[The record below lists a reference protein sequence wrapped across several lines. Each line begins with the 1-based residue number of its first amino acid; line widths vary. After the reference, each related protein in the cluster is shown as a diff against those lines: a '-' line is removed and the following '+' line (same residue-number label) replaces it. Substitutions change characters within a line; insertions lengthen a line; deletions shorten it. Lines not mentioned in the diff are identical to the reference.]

1 MDLNYIKEKVNALPT
16 TSGVY
21 IMKDKDLNII
31 YIGKAKNLK
40 NRVSQYFINNKKQIK
55 VSSMV
60 KNVFDFDYILTNSEL
75 DALLL
80 ECNLI
85 KKHQPYYNILLKD
98 GKNFPYIRIDFRQ
111 DFPKLEIVRKLK
123 KDKAKYFGPYFSGVS
138 AGEIIKAINFAYPI
152 RICNRNIKEGK
163 PDKKDCLYHSLG
175 LCSAP
180 CIGKITKL
188 EYAEIM
194 DKVCDFLNGKD
205 ETLYEILQQKMQ
217 NAVNLENFELAIK
230 LRDTSFMLDRLKDR
244 TVATLTKVKDVDIFG
259 FAENE
264 VSLAVSVLIVRSGK
278 MIGEK
283 NYNIIDTGEGREE
296 ILSSFLTQ
304 YYMEN
309 FIMPKQILLPF
320 ECDEVTN
327 KFLNSTTSIEILV
340 PKKGVNFD
348 LIKQANSNAS
358 EFLYKSIESE
368 TKEYNKS
375 IGAIEELK
383 NKLGL
388 RTIPHRMECYD
399 ISNISGTNSVCSMT
413 VFINGKKASSHYRRF
428 KIKTVKGPNDFAS
441 LKEAISRRL
450 ERLGT
455 KDISFGSIPNLIV
468 IDGGK
473 GQIGTCRDMIK
484 VYNSDIDVISL
495 AEREEEV
502 FVEDNKESII
512 LSKDS
517 FGLRLLQAIRDE
529 AHRFALTYHRL
540 LRAKAQTESV
550 LDEIDGL
557 GKVKKKALLEKFK
570 SVKKIKEASLEELT
584 KVSGISLSLAN
595 KIKNKL
601 NN

>member
-1 MDLNYIKEKVNALPT
+1 MDINYIKQKVNSLPT

-21 IMKDKDLNII
+21 IMKDKELNII

-98 GKNFPYIRIDFRQ
+98 GKNYPYIRIDLKQ

-152 RICNRNIKEGK
+152 RICNKVIKEGK
-163 PDKKDCLYHSLG
+163 QDQKDCLYHSLG

-180 CIGKITKL
+180 CIGNISKEK
-188 EYAEIM
+188 YMEII
-194 DKVCDFLNGKD
+194 DRVCDFLNGKD
-205 ETLYEILQQKMQ
+205 ETLYEILRQKMQ
-217 NAVNLENFELAIK
+217 NAASLENFELAIK
-230 LRDTSFMLDRLKDR
+230 LRDTSFMLDKLKNR
-244 TVATLTKVKDVDIFG
+244 AVAALSKVKDVDIFG

-283 NYNIIDTGEGREE
+283 NYNIINSGESKEE

-304 YYMEN
+304 YYIEN
-309 FIMPKQILLPF
+309 FVMPKQIILPF
-320 ECDEVTN
+320 ECDEVTTT
-327 KFLNSTTSIEILV
+327 FLNSSTAIDIVV
-340 PKKGVNFD
+340 PKKGINFD
-348 LIKQANSNAS
+348 LIKQANNNAS
-358 EFLYKSIESE
+358 EFLYKSIENE
-368 TKEYNKS
+368 TKEFKKS
-375 IGAIEELK
+375 LGAIEELK

-388 RTIPHRMECYD
+388 RTVPQRMECYD

-413 VFINGKKASSHYRRF
+413 VFINGKKANSHYRRF
-428 KIKTVKGPNDFAS
+428 KIKTVVGPNDFAS

-450 ERLGT
+450 ERLNT
-455 KDISFGSIPNLIV
+455 KDMSFGSIPNLIV

-473 GQIGTCRDMIK
+473 GQIGACREMIK
-484 VYNSDIDVISL
+484 TYNPDIDVISL

-502 FVEDNKESII
+502 FVEDNKDSIV

-517 FGLRLLQAIRDE
+517 FGLKLLQAIRDE

-540 LRAKAQTESV
+540 LRNKAQTESV
-550 LDEIDGL
+550 LDKIEGL

-570 SVKKIKEASLEELT
+570 SVKKIKEASIDELT
-584 KVSGISLSLAN
+584 KVEGISLSLAN

-601 NN
+601 DN

>member
-1 MDLNYIKEKVNALPT
+1 MDINYIKEKVNSLPT

-152 RICNRNIKEGK
+152 RICNKNIKEGK
-163 PDKKDCLYHSLG
+163 CEKKDCLYHSLG

-180 CIGKITKL
+180 CIGKISKV
-188 EYAEIM
+188 EYAKIM

-205 ETLYEILQQKMQ
+205 DTLYEILQQKMQ
-217 NAVNLENFELAIK
+217 NAVALENFELAIK
-230 LRDTSFMLDRLKDR
+230 LRDTSFMLDRLKER
-244 TVATLTKVKDVDIFG
+244 TIASLSKVKDVDIFG

-278 MIGEK
+278 MIGER
-283 NYNIIDTGEGREE
+283 NYNVINTGENKED

-309 FIMPKQILLPF
+309 FVMPKQIILPF
-320 ECDEVTN
+320 ECDEVTS
-327 KFLNSTTSIEILV
+327 KFLNSTTAIDIVV

-348 LIKQANSNAS
+348 LVKQANSNAS

-383 NKLGL
+383 NKLSL
-388 RTIPHRMECYD
+388 RTVPHRMECYD

-413 VFINGKKASSHYRRF
+413 VFINGKKANSHYRRF
-428 KIKTVKGPNDFAS
+428 KIKTVVGPNDFAS

-450 ERLGT
+450 ERLNT

-473 GQIGTCRDMIK
+473 GQIGACREMIK
-484 VYNSDIDVISL
+484 SYNPEIDVISL

-502 FVEDNKESII
+502 FVEESKDSII

-517 FGLRLLQAIRDE
+517 FGLKLLQAIRDE

-540 LRAKAQTESV
+540 LRNKAQTESV

-570 SVKKIKEASLEELT
+570 SVKKIKEVTLDDLT
-584 KVSGISLSLAN
+584 KVEGISLALAN
-595 KIKNKL
+595 KIQNKL

>member
-1 MDLNYIKEKVNALPT
+1 MDINYIKQKVNSLPT
-16 TSGVY
+16 SSGVY

-40 NRVSQYFINNKKQIK
+40 NRVSQYFINNKKHIK

-60 KNVFDFDYILTNSEL
+60 KNVVDFDYILTNSEL

-98 GKNFPYIRIDFRQ
+98 GKNYPYIRIDLKQ
-111 DFPKLEIVRKLK
+111 DFPKLEIVRKLR

-138 AGEIIKAINFAYPI
+138 VGEIIKAINYAYPI
-152 RICNRNIKEGK
+152 RICNKNIKDGK
-163 PDKKDCLYHSLG
+163 LEKRDCLYHSLG

-180 CIGKITKL
+180 CLGKISKQGYFEL
-188 EYAEIM
+188 ISR
-194 DKVCDFLNGKD
+194 VCEFLNGKD
-205 ETLYEILQQKMQ
+205 DTIYEILQQKMN
-217 NAVNLENFELAIK
+217 NAVALENFELAIK
-230 LRDTSFMLDRLKDR
+230 LRDITFMLDKLKNKS
-244 TVATLTKVKDVDIFG
+244 VAALSKVKDVDIFG

-264 VSLAVSVLIVRSGK
+264 VSIAVSVLIVRSGK

-283 NYNIIDTGEGREE
+283 NYNIINTGTEREE
-296 ILSSFLTQ
+296 VLSSFLTQ
-304 YYMEN
+304 YYVEN
-309 FIMPKQILLPF
+309 FILPKQVLLPF
-320 ECDEVTN
+320 ECDNVVSE
-327 KFLNSTTSIEILV
+327 FLNANEKVEILV
-340 PKKGVNFD
+340 PKKATNYE
-348 LIKQANSNAS
+348 LIKQANNNAS
-358 EFLYKSIESE
+358 EFLYKSIENT

-388 RTIPHRMECYD
+388 RTVPNRMECYD

-413 VFINGKKASSHYRRF
+413 VFIGGKKANSHYRRF
-428 KIKTVKGPNDFAS
+428 KIKTVEGPNDFAS

-450 ERLGT
+450 ERLGS

-484 VYNSDIDVISL
+484 QYNPNIDVISL

-502 FVEDNKESII
+502 FVEDNKTSVI

-517 FGLRLLQAIRDE
+517 FGLKLLQAIRDE

-540 LRAKAQTESV
+540 LRTKAQTESV
-550 LDEIDGL
+550 LDEIEGL
-557 GKVKKKALLEKFK
+557 GKVKKQALLSVFK
-570 SVKKIKEASLEELT
+570 SVKKIKEASVEDIARV
-584 KVSGISLSLAN
+584 KGINLNLAE